1 MADPI
6 GLIRSTGGAGGFSP
20 VTAPGAGRAP
30 GALPGGGQPTD
41 PGAPTFKDAL
51 LQNIQHVN
59 QLQQD
64 ATSAIEDLQSGK
76 RTDVEGVLL
85 ATQKADTAFKM
96 LLQVRNKVMEAY
108 DEVKQIRT

>member
-20 VTAPGAGRAP
+20 VAAPGVGRA
-30 GALPGGGQPTD
+30 PGGGQPTD
-41 PGAPTFKDAL
+41 PGAPSFKDAL

>member
-1 MADPI
+1 MSDPI
-6 GLIRSTGGAGGFSP
+6 GLIRSTGSVGGFAGAGG
-20 VTAPGAGRAP
+20 APGART
-30 GALPGGGQPTD
+30 PGGGQPID
-41 PGAPTFKDAL
+41 PAAPTFKDAL

-59 QLQQD
+59 RLQQD
-64 ATSAIEDLQSGK
+64 ATSAIEDLQSGE
-76 RTDVEGVLL
+76 RADVEGVLL